1 MVNLSIT
8 EAINFLKEKN
18 FNAYFEGD
26 ICVKMMPLTLED
38 VENNGELET
47 LKQEI
52 DFIQRPNKE
61 KLLRQI
67 IYQLFEMEYIDKHK
81 SIIDVGCWI
90 GDNAIPW
97 SFFIENAVVH
107 AIDPSEKNL
116 NFAKNIASLNGK
128 NNINW
133 VKSVCSDI
141 VGEKL
146 SFNGTLEQA
155 SFKKNITNDDGIVS
169 NTLDNI
175 INNSLFKKIS
185 LMHIDVEG
193 FEKQTI
199 KGALEIIYS
208 EKPVIIFEQHIC
220 SENSMEIIKLLKG
233 LDYNVFMINE
243 ILPGCQLDCRN
254 FIAFNKNRKIPKL
267 PKLNHALG
275 RQMNIFYAS
284 LDEALIKVT

>member
-18 FNAYFEGD
+18 FNAYFEGN
-26 ICVKMMPLTLED
+26 ICIKMMPLTLDD

-61 KLLRQI
+61 KLLRLI
-67 IYQLFEMEYIDKHK
+67 TYQLFEMEYIDKQK

-90 GDNAIPW
+90 GDNTIPW
-97 SFFIENAVVH
+97 SFLIDDAVVH

-116 NFAKNIASLNGK
+116 NFARKIASLNGK
-128 NNINW
+128 KNINW
-133 VKSVCSDI
+133 VKSVCSETI
-141 VGEKL
+141 GEKL

-155 SFKKNITNDDGIVS
+155 SFKKDTTGDHAIVS

-175 INNSLFKKIS
+175 INNSSYKKIS
-185 LMHIDVEG
+185 LMHVDVEG

-199 KGALEIIYS
+199 KGAMEIIS
-208 EKPVIIFEQHIC
+208 NDKPIIIFEQHIC
-220 SENSMEIIKLLKG
+220 SENSMELIKLLER

-254 FIAFNKNRKIPKL
+254 FIAFSKNKKIPKL
-267 PKLNHALG
+267 PRLNHSLG

-284 LDEALIKVT
+284 LDEALVKVA